1 MKTVIAILC
10 SDLHLR
16 HTVPPARAA
25 EPDWYAA
32 MGRVLDQLRAAQAEH
47 GGCPIIIAGDI
58 FHKWNSPAE
67 LINWAIA
74 NMPSEVYAIPGQHD
88 LPFHNLDDIKKSA
101 YWTLVAA
108 GAITDL
114 DEMRRPTV
122 GRMPYVELYP
132 FPWGSAVGLGP
143 TKRRDDTIRVA
154 VVHAY
159 IHKGGSSQHVGAS
172 PDDHIDAYAERLNGF
187 DIALFGDNHYPFT
200 EKTSTGCTVVNSG
213 GMMLT
218 SSDAKSGSPGFSLLF
233 SDGSVERV
241 AFDTSADLW
250 SDESL
255 VGTIADDAEI
265 GHDLIE
271 SLTNLAAVSLDYR
284 QSVRDFLKH
293 CPQTAGVS
301 ELLLGAIE

>member
-1 MKTVIAILC
+1 MKKTIAILC

-32 MGRVLDQLRAAQAEH
+32 MGRVLDQLRDAQRKH
-47 GGCPIIIAGDI
+47 GGCKIIIAGDI

-74 NMPSEVYAIPGQHD
+74 NMPPEVYAIPGQHD

-101 YWTLVAA
+101 YWTLVEA
-108 GAITDL
+108 GAINHINCNA
-114 DEMRRPTV
+114 EYGFNPS
-122 GRMPYVELYP
+122 VEYCP
-132 FPWGSAVGLGP
+132 FSWGAPVEP
-143 TKRRDDTIRVA
+143 HPMAHDIRKLRLA
-154 VVHAY
+154 IVHAY
-159 IHKGGSSQHVGAS
+159 IHKGGSSKHVGAS
-172 PDDHIDAYAERLNGF
+172 DEDHIDAYAERLNGF
-187 DIALFGDNHYPFT
+187 DVAVFGDNHYPFT

-213 GMMLT
+213 GIMLT
-218 SSDAKSGSPGFSLLF
+218 SSDSKGGSPGFSLLF
-233 SDGSVERV
+233 DDGTVERV
-241 AFDTSADLW
+241 PFDTSADVW

-255 VGTIADDAEI
+255 VDVISDDAEI

-293 CPQTAGVS
+293 CPQSAGVS

>member
-1 MKTVIAILC
+1 MKKTIAILC

-32 MGRVLDQLRAAQAEH
+32 MGRVLDQLRAAQEKH
-47 GGCPIIIAGDI
+47 GDCPIITAGDI

-74 NMPSEVYAIPGQHD
+74 NMPPDVYAIPGQHD
-88 LPFHNLDDIKKSA
+88 LPFHNLDDIRKSA

-108 GAITDL
+108 KAIANIDSPSFL
-114 DEMRRPTV
+114 GIRSRLMV
-122 GRMPYVELYP
+122 HP
-132 FPWGSAVGLGP
+132 FPWGAAVQLEDGYGGDPDVLHL
-143 TKRRDDTIRVA
+143 A

-159 IHKGGSSQHVGAS
+159 IHKGGSSKHVGAS
-172 PDDHIDAYAERLNGF
+172 DEDHIDAYAERLNGF
-187 DIALFGDNHYPFT
+187 DVAVFGDNHYPFT

-218 SSDAKSGSPGFSLLF
+218 NSDSKGGSPGYSLLF
-233 SDGSVERV
+233 DDGSVERV
-241 AFDTSADLW
+241 PFDTSADVW

-255 VGTIADDAEI
+255 ADVISDDAEI

-293 CPQTAGVS
+293 CPQNAGVS

>member
-1 MKTVIAILC
+1 MKKTIAILC

-32 MGRVLDQLRAAQAEH
+32 MGRVLDQLRNTQKAH
-47 GGCPIIIAGDI
+47 GGCPIIVAGDI

-74 NMPSEVYAIPGQHD
+74 NMPPDVFTIPGQHD
-88 LPFHNLDDIKKSA
+88 LPFHNLHDIEKSA

-108 GAITDL
+108 GAIKHISESQYIGDAANKL
-114 DEMRRPTV
+114 LAHPFAWGVEMELLAEHRK
-122 GRMPYVELYP
+122 MPVLH
-132 FPWGSAVGLGP
+132 L
-143 TKRRDDTIRVA
+143 A

-159 IHKGGSSQHVGAS
+159 IHKGGSSKHVGAS
-172 PDDHIDAYAERLNGF
+172 DEDHIDAYAERLKGF
-187 DIALFGDNHYPFT
+187 DVAVFGDNHYPFI

-218 SSDAKSGSPGFSLLF
+218 SSDSKGGSPGFSLLF
-233 SDGSVERV
+233 NDGTVERV
-241 AFDTSADLW
+241 PFDTSADLW

-255 VGTIADDAEI
+255 ADVISDDAEI

-293 CPQTAGVS
+293 CPQNAGVS